1 LCTTLKN
8 IFHSESFINRHKTAP
23 HHFTRF
29 RLLPFPSLIL
39 FMINL
44 LKCSIQTELDSFFQ
58 ILHHTDAPIRILTKA
73 AFTKA
78 RAKFRYQAFV
88 ELNQHLIQYFESHF
102 PLRTWHGLRLLA
114 IDGTTLTLPKNDDTH
129 EHFDDLPTIS
139 HHKLPMARAS
149 QLYDLLN
156 RITLHASLDA
166 YRVDERDLA
175 LSHGPYLR
183 ENDLLLLDRG
193 YPAFWLFAWILSESA
208 HFCARVSLES
218 WRVVREFHQSDR
230 RVHL

>member
-114 IDGTTLTLPKNDDTH
+114 IDGTTLTLPKNDDTL

-139 HHKLPMARAS
+139 HHKRPMARAS